1 MREVSTEPIEIS
13 LRGHIPSKK
22 NSYSPRKDRP
32 GFFKNSKLQSQL
44 DRLALQIPV
53 ECRDLNLESPDLH
66 FYFTYEKA
74 NWDTDNAMTS
84 LIDLL
89 VQYGV
94 LANDNIRRL
103 NGMKVIHPAV
113 KDKYDGCRIVIF
125 PMEFI
130 DASEGASPSA
140 SQTAPDAPH

>member
-1 MREVSTEPIEIS
+1 MPEVPTEPIEIT

-22 NSYSPRKDRP
+22 NSYSPRKDKP
-32 GFFKNSKLQSQL
+32 GFFKNSKLQVQL
-44 DRLALQIPV
+44 DRLALQIPG
-53 ECRDLNLESPDLH
+53 EYRDLKLESPDLH

-74 NWDTDNAMTS
+74 NWDTDNAMTT

-103 NGMKVIHPAV
+103 NGFKVIHPAV
-113 KDKYDGCRIVIF
+113 KGDFDGCRVLIY
-125 PMEFI
+125 PPGLTL
-130 DASEGASPSA
+130 DRSEI
-140 SQTAPDAPH
+140 